1 MLKDFAEVTRNTEKI
16 SNFVSAVTAKY
27 CLTELT
33 LTFNRIYTNPYMTG
47 KDLACSLAT
56 CIASLTASAYE
67 KPQVCTLH
75 TNWTFC
81 QVGDTLW
88 SDAKV
93 PGTVHQ
99 DLLNHNRIPNPFYGM
114 NEEAVQW
121 VENEDWMYRTSFVVD
136 EQQLSRDAAVL
147 ELDGLDTYADV
158 FLNGALIL
166 RSDNMFVGHKV
177 QVKPVLRK
185 GVNRLLVR
193 FRSPVK
199 EVLPQ
204 LQTNGFDYPAS
215 NDHSPWR
222 TSVYTRKAPY
232 SYGWDWGIR
241 LATCGIWRPVR
252 LVFSDVARI
261 EDYYVCQEAV
271 TQAKA
276 DVDNRLEINNV
287 TSSTVSA
294 LLKVDYH
301 YSDSDTKE
309 IRKQIE
315 LRPGVNTV
323 SLPVSIEKPHLW
335 MPNGWGEPSLYK
347 FTASLSVDGVE
358 IAKQERNVGL
368 RTVRVVMDDDEHG
381 KSFYFVVNGKPMFA
395 KGANFIPDDA
405 MLPNV
410 TPERYKRIF
419 EDVKAANMNM
429 LRVWG
434 GGIYEDDEFYDEAD
448 RNGILIWQD
457 FMFAC
462 SSYPHD
468 PLFVGRVEAE
478 AEYNIKRLRGQA
490 SLAMWCGNNE
500 IYEAMRYWGWQRKY
514 SAEAFAEMECGY
526 NVLFR
531 ELLPQMV
538 ERLDGTR
545 FYMHSSPYEANWGRP
560 NSWKTGD
567 SHNWGTWHGRKP
579 FESFDTDV
587 PRFMSEYGFQA
598 FPEMK
603 TIRTFAEEKDF
614 ELESPVMNAHQK
626 ADIGNALIKQTMGLY
641 YKVPEQFEDLVYV
654 GLVLQGQGIRHGI
667 EAHRRNRPYCMGS
680 LFWQLNDSWPVV
692 SWSGIDYYGNWKA
705 LMYQSKRAFAPILIN
720 AIKEGDDL
728 CVYLVSDELQDRDD
742 VRLDVELMDFDGK
755 VHGKWTQSGMLAAN
769 SSVLFMKKRADELQG
784 KLSAANSLLHFTL
797 KDKNGV
803 TLADDVFYFAY
814 PKDQKLPEANIETSV
829 RRRGDAIEMTLK
841 TDKLARDIFVEVPV
855 QGVRFTDNFFDLLPG
870 QRKKITITSPEG
882 HSLNDFTFRL
892 HQLGGVR

>member
-16 SNFVSAVTAKY
+16 INFVSAVTAKY

-121 VENEDWMYRTSFVVD
+121 VENEDWMYRTSFVVN

-147 ELDGLDTYADV
+147 EMDGLDTYADV

-261 EDYYVCQEAV
+261 EDYYVCQDAV

-309 IRKQIE
+309 IRKHIE
-315 LRPGVNTV
+315 LRPGANTV
-323 SLPVSIEKPHLW
+323 SLPVSIENPHLW

-405 MLPNV
+405 LLPNV
-410 TPERYKRIF
+410 TQERYKRIF

-468 PLFVGRVEAE
+468 PLFVGRVESE
-478 AEYNIKRLRGQA
+478 AEYNIKRLRGHA

-514 SAEAFAEMECGY
+514 SAEAFAEMERGY

-538 ERLDGTR
+538 ERLDNGR

-560 NSWKTGD
+560 DSWKTGD

-626 ADIGNALIKQTMGLY
+626 ADIGNALIRQTMRLY
-641 YKVPEQFEDLVYV
+641 YRVPEKFEDLVYV

-720 AIKEGDDL
+720 AVKEGDDL
-728 CVYLVSDELQDRDD
+728 CVYLVSDELQDHDG

-784 KLSAANSLLHFTL
+784 RLSAANSLLHFTM
-797 KDKNGV
+797 KAKNGA

>member
-1 MLKDFAEVTRNTEKI
+1 M
-16 SNFVSAVTAKY
+16 
-27 CLTELT
+27 
-33 LTFNRIYTNPYMTG
+33 
-47 KDLACSLAT
+47 
-56 CIASLTASAYE
+56 
-67 KPQVCTLH
+67 
-75 TNWTFC
+75 
-81 QVGDTLW
+81 GDTLW

-147 ELDGLDTYADV
+147 EMDGLDTYADV

-166 RSDNMFVGHKV
+166 RSDNMFVGHKIE
-177 QVKPVLRK
+177 VKPVLRK

-287 TSSTVSA
+287 TSNTVSA

-315 LRPGVNTV
+315 LRPGANTV

-405 MLPNV
+405 LLPNV

-478 AEYNIKRLRGQA
+478 VEYNIKRLRGHA

-514 SAEAFAEMECGY
+514 SAEAFAEMERGY

-531 ELLPQMV
+531 ELLPKMV
-538 ERLDGTR
+538 ERLDNGR

-560 NSWKTGD
+560 DSWKTAD

-641 YKVPEQFEDLVYV
+641 YRVPEKFEDLVYV
-654 GLVLQGQGIRHGI
+654 GLVLQGQGMRHGI

-728 CVYLVSDELQDRDD
+728 CVYLVSDELQDHDG
-742 VRLDVELMDFDGK
+742 VRLDVELMDFDGE

-769 SSVLFMKKRADELQG
+769 SSVLFMKKRAGELQG

>member
-1 MLKDFAEVTRNTEKI
+1 
-16 SNFVSAVTAKY
+16 
-27 CLTELT
+27 
-33 LTFNRIYTNPYMTG
+33 MTG

-121 VENEDWMYRTSFVVD
+121 VENEDWMYRTSFVVN

-147 ELDGLDTYADV
+147 EMDGLDTYADV

-166 RSDNMFVGHKV
+166 RSDNMFVGHKIE
-177 QVKPVLRK
+177 VKPVLRK
-185 GVNRLLVR
+185 GVNQLLVR

-261 EDYYVCQEAV
+261 EDYYVCQDVV

-309 IRKQIE
+309 IKKQIE
-315 LRPGVNTV
+315 LRPGANTV

-368 RTVRVVMDDDEHG
+368 RTVRVVMDDDEYG

-405 MLPNV
+405 LLPNV

-468 PLFVGRVEAE
+468 PQFVGRVEAE
-478 AEYNIKRLRGQA
+478 AEYNIKRLRGHA

-514 SAEAFAEMECGY
+514 SAEAFAGMERGY
-526 NVLFR
+526 DVLFR
-531 ELLPQMV
+531 GLLPKMV
-538 ERLDGTR
+538 ERLDNGR

-560 NSWKTGD
+560 DSWKTAD

-641 YKVPEQFEDLVYV
+641 YKVPEKFEDLVYV
-654 GLVLQGQGIRHGI
+654 GLVLQGQGMRHGI

-720 AIKEGDDL
+720 AIKEGDDV

-755 VHGKWTQSGMLAAN
+755 AHGKWTQSGMLAAN

-797 KDKNGV
+797 KDKNGA

-882 HSLNDFTFRL
+882 DSLNDFTFRL
-892 HQLGGVR
+892 HQLGVVR

>member
-1 MLKDFAEVTRNTEKI
+1 MLKDFTEVTRNTEKI
-16 SNFVSAVTAKY
+16 INFVSAVTAKY

-75 TNWTFC
+75 TDWTFC

-114 NEEAVQW
+114 NEDAVQW

-136 EQQLSRDAAVL
+136 EHQLSRDAAVL
-147 ELDGLDTYADV
+147 EMDGLDTYADV

-166 RSDNMFVGHKV
+166 RSDNMFVGHKIV
-177 QVKPVLRK
+177 VKPVLRK
-185 GVNRLLVR
+185 GVNQLLVR

-241 LATCGIWRPVR
+241 LATCGIWRPMR

-287 TSSTVSA
+287 TSNTVSA
-294 LLKVDYH
+294 LLKVDYR

-309 IRKQIE
+309 IKKQIE
-315 LRPGVNTV
+315 LRPGANTV
-323 SLPVSIEKPHLW
+323 SLPVSIENPHLW

-405 MLPNV
+405 LLPNV
-410 TPERYKRIF
+410 TQERYKRIF

-457 FMFAC
+457 FIFAC

-468 PLFVGRVEAE
+468 PLFVGRVESE
-478 AEYNIKRLRGQA
+478 AEYNIKRLRGHA

-514 SAEAFAEMECGY
+514 SAEAFAEMERGY

-531 ELLPQMV
+531 EVLPQMV

-626 ADIGNALIKQTMGLY
+626 ADIGNALIRQTMRLY
-641 YKVPEQFEDLVYV
+641 YMVPEKFEDLVYV

-720 AIKEGDDL
+720 AIKEGDDV
-728 CVYLVSDELQDRDD
+728 CVYLVSDELQDHDG

-755 VHGKWTQSGMLAAN
+755 AHGKWTQSGMLAAN

-797 KDKNGV
+797 KAKNGV

-829 RRRGDAIEMTLK
+829 KRRGDAIEMTLK
-841 TDKLARDIFVEVPV
+841 TAKLARDIFVEVPV

-882 HSLNDFTFRL
+882 NSLKDFTFRL

>member
-1 MLKDFAEVTRNTEKI
+1 
-16 SNFVSAVTAKY
+16 
-27 CLTELT
+27 
-33 LTFNRIYTNPYMTG
+33 MTG

-121 VENEDWMYRTSFVVD
+121 VENEDWMYRTSFIVD

-147 ELDGLDTYADV
+147 EMDGLDTYADV

-166 RSDNMFVGHKV
+166 RSDNMFVGHKIE
-177 QVKPVLRK
+177 VKPVLRK
-185 GVNRLLVR
+185 GVNKLLVR

-315 LRPGVNTV
+315 LRPGANTV
-323 SLPVSIEKPHLW
+323 SLPVSIENPHLW

-368 RTVRVVMDDDEHG
+368 RTVRVVMDDDEYG

-405 MLPNV
+405 LLPNV
-410 TPERYKRIF
+410 TQERYKRIF

-468 PLFVGRVEAE
+468 PLFVGRVESE
-478 AEYNIKRLRGQA
+478 AEYNIKRLRGHA

-514 SAEAFAEMECGY
+514 SAEAFTEMERGY

-531 ELLPQMV
+531 ELLPKMV

-641 YKVPEQFEDLVYV
+641 YKVPEKFEDLVYV

-728 CVYLVSDELQDRDD
+728 CVYLVSDELQDHDG

-755 VHGKWTQSGMLAAN
+755 AHGKWTQSGMLAAN
-769 SSVLFMKKRADELQG
+769 SSVLFMKKPAGELQG

-797 KDKNGV
+797 KDKNGA

-855 QGVRFTDNFFDLLPG
+855 QGVRFTDNFFDLLPD
-870 QRKKITITSPEG
+870 QRKKITITSPEE

>member
-1 MLKDFAEVTRNTEKI
+1 
-16 SNFVSAVTAKY
+16 
-27 CLTELT
+27 
-33 LTFNRIYTNPYMTG
+33 MTG

-56 CIASLTASAYE
+56 CIVSLTASAYE

-136 EQQLSRDAAVL
+136 EHLLSRDAAVL
-147 ELDGLDTYADV
+147 EMDGLDTYADV

-166 RSDNMFVGHKV
+166 RSDNMFVGHKIE
-177 QVKPVLRK
+177 VKPVLRR

-315 LRPGVNTV
+315 LRPGANTV
-323 SLPVSIEKPHLW
+323 SLPVSIENPHLW

-358 IAKQERNVGL
+358 IAKQERNVSL

-405 MLPNV
+405 LLPNV

-434 GGIYEDDEFYDEAD
+434 GGVYEDDEFYDEAD

-478 AEYNIKRLRGQA
+478 AEYNIKRLRGHA

-514 SAEAFAEMECGY
+514 SAEAFAEMERGY
-526 NVLFR
+526 NVLFS

-626 ADIGNALIKQTMGLY
+626 ANIGNALIRQTMRLY
-641 YKVPEQFEDLVYV
+641 YRVPEKFEDLVYV
-654 GLVLQGQGIRHGI
+654 GLVLQGQGMRHGI

-692 SWSGIDYYGNWKA
+692 SWSSIDYYGNWKA

-720 AIKEGDDL
+720 AIKEGGDL
-728 CVYLVSDELQDRDD
+728 CVYLVSDELQERDD

-769 SSVLFMKKRADELQG
+769 SSVLFMKKPVGELQG
-784 KLSAANSLLHFTL
+784 KLSAATSLLHFTL
-797 KDKNGV
+797 KAKNGV

>member
-1 MLKDFAEVTRNTEKI
+1 
-16 SNFVSAVTAKY
+16 
-27 CLTELT
+27 
-33 LTFNRIYTNPYMTG
+33 MTG

-114 NEEAVQW
+114 NEDAVQW

-147 ELDGLDTYADV
+147 EMDGLDTYADV

-185 GVNRLLVR
+185 GVNKLLVR

-301 YSDSDTKE
+301 YADSDTKE

-315 LRPGVNTV
+315 LRPGANTV
-323 SLPVSIEKPHLW
+323 SLPVSIERPHLW

-381 KSFYFVVNGKPMFA
+381 KSFYFVVNGKPIFA

-405 MLPNV
+405 LLPNV

-434 GGIYEDDEFYDEAD
+434 GGIYEADEFYDEAD

-468 PLFVGRVEAE
+468 PLFVGRVKSE
-478 AEYNIKRLRGQA
+478 AEYNIKRLRGHA

-514 SAEAFAEMECGY
+514 SAEAFAEMERGY

-560 NSWKTGD
+560 DSWKTGD

-626 ADIGNALIKQTMGLY
+626 ADIGNALIKQTMRLY
-641 YKVPEQFEDLVYV
+641 YRVPEKFEDLVYV

-728 CVYLVSDELQDRDD
+728 CVYLVSDELQDHDG

-755 VHGKWTQSGMLAAN
+755 AHGKWTQSGMLAAN
-769 SSVLFMKKRADELQG
+769 SSVLFMKKRAGELQG
-784 KLSAANSLLHFTL
+784 KLSAATSLLHFTL
-797 KDKNGV
+797 KAKNGA

-882 HSLNDFTFRL
+882 DSLNDFTFRL

>member
-1 MLKDFAEVTRNTEKI
+1 
-16 SNFVSAVTAKY
+16 
-27 CLTELT
+27 
-33 LTFNRIYTNPYMTG
+33 MTG

-147 ELDGLDTYADV
+147 EMDGLDTYADV

-166 RSDNMFVGHKV
+166 RSDNMFVGHKIE
-177 QVKPVLRK
+177 VKPVLRK
-185 GVNRLLVR
+185 GVNQLLVR

-261 EDYYVCQEAV
+261 EDYYVCQDAV

-309 IRKQIE
+309 IKKQIE
-315 LRPGVNTV
+315 LRPGANTV
-323 SLPVSIEKPHLW
+323 SLPVSIENPHLW

-368 RTVRVVMDDDEHG
+368 RTVRVVMDDDEYG

-405 MLPNV
+405 LLPNV
-410 TPERYKRIF
+410 TQERYKRIF

-468 PLFVGRVEAE
+468 PLFVGRVESE
-478 AEYNIKRLRGQA
+478 AEYNIKRLRGHA

-514 SAEAFAEMECGY
+514 SAEAFAEMERGY

-560 NSWKTGD
+560 DSWKTGD

-641 YKVPEQFEDLVYV
+641 YRVPEKFEDLVYV
-654 GLVLQGQGIRHGI
+654 GLVLQGQGMRHGI

-705 LMYQSKRAFAPILIN
+705 LMYQSKRAFATILIN

-728 CVYLVSDELQDRDD
+728 CVYLVSDELQDHDD

-755 VHGKWTQSGMLAAN
+755 AHGKWTQSGMLAAN
-769 SSVLFMKKRADELQG
+769 SSVLFMKKRAGELQG
-784 KLSAANSLLHFTL
+784 KLSAATSLLHFTL
-797 KDKNGV
+797 KDKNGA

-829 RRRGDAIEMTLK
+829 RQRGDAIVMTLK

-870 QRKKITITSPEG
+870 QRKKITITSLEG

>member
-1 MLKDFAEVTRNTEKI
+1 M
-16 SNFVSAVTAKY
+16 
-27 CLTELT
+27 
-33 LTFNRIYTNPYMTG
+33 
-47 KDLACSLAT
+47 
-56 CIASLTASAYE
+56 
-67 KPQVCTLH
+67 
-75 TNWTFC
+75 
-81 QVGDTLW
+81 GDTLW

-147 ELDGLDTYADV
+147 EMDGLDTYADV

-185 GVNRLLVR
+185 GVNQLLVR

-261 EDYYVCQEAV
+261 EDYYVCQDAV

-309 IRKQIE
+309 IKKQIE
-315 LRPGVNTV
+315 LRPGANTV
-323 SLPVSIEKPHLW
+323 SLPVSIENPHLW

-368 RTVRVVMDDDEHG
+368 RTVRVVMDDDEYG

-405 MLPNV
+405 LLPNV
-410 TPERYKRIF
+410 TQERYKRIF

-468 PLFVGRVEAE
+468 PLFVGRVESE
-478 AEYNIKRLRGQA
+478 AEYNIKRLRGHA

-514 SAEAFAEMECGY
+514 SAEAFAEMERGY

-560 NSWKTGD
+560 DSWKTGD

-641 YKVPEQFEDLVYV
+641 YKVPEKFEDLVYV

-705 LMYQSKRAFAPILIN
+705 LMYQSKRAFATILIN

-728 CVYLVSDELQDRDD
+728 CVYLVSDELQDHDG

-755 VHGKWTQSGMLAAN
+755 AHGKWTQSGMLAAN
-769 SSVLFMKKRADELQG
+769 SSVLFMKKRAGELQG
-784 KLSAANSLLHFTL
+784 KLSAATSLLHFTL
-797 KDKNGV
+797 KDKNGA

-882 HSLNDFTFRL
+882 HLLNDFTFRL

>member
-1 MLKDFAEVTRNTEKI
+1 MRNTEKI
-16 SNFVSAVTAKY
+16 INFVSAVTAKY

-33 LTFNRIYTNPYMTG
+33 LTFNRIYTNTYMTG

-67 KPQVCTLH
+67 KPQVCPLH

-121 VENEDWMYRTSFVVD
+121 VENEDWMYRTSFVVG
-136 EQQLSRDAAVL
+136 EQQLSRYVAVL
-147 ELDGLDTYADV
+147 EMDGLDTYADV

-166 RSDNMFVGHKV
+166 RSDNMFVGHKIE
-177 QVKPVLRK
+177 VKPVLRK
-185 GVNRLLVR
+185 GVNQLLVR

-261 EDYYVCQEAV
+261 EDYYVCQDAV

-287 TSSTVSA
+287 TSNTVSA

-309 IRKQIE
+309 IKKQIE
-315 LRPGVNTV
+315 LRPGANTV
-323 SLPVSIEKPHLW
+323 SLPVSIENPHLW
-335 MPNGWGEPSLYK
+335 MPNGLGEPSLYK

-368 RTVRVVMDDDEHG
+368 RTVRVVMDDDEYG

-405 MLPNV
+405 LLPNV
-410 TPERYKRIF
+410 TQERYKRIF

-468 PLFVGRVEAE
+468 PLFVGRVESE
-478 AEYNIKRLRGQA
+478 AEYNIKRLRGHA

-514 SAEAFAEMECGY
+514 SAEAFAEMERGY

-641 YKVPEQFEDLVYV
+641 YKVPEKFEDLVYV
-654 GLVLQGQGIRHGI
+654 GLVLQGQGMRHGI

-728 CVYLVSDELQDRDD
+728 CVYLVSDELQDHDG

-755 VHGKWTQSGMLAAN
+755 AHGKWTQSGMLAAN
-769 SSVLFMKKRADELQG
+769 SSVLFMKKRAGELQG

-829 RRRGDAIEMTLK
+829 RRRGDAIEMMLK

>member
-1 MLKDFAEVTRNTEKI
+1 MRNTEKI
-16 SNFVSAVTAKY
+16 INFVSAVTAKY

-147 ELDGLDTYADV
+147 EMDGLDTYADV

-166 RSDNMFVGHKV
+166 RSDNMFVGHKIE
-177 QVKPVLRK
+177 VKPVLRK
-185 GVNRLLVR
+185 GVNQLLVR

-309 IRKQIE
+309 IKKQIE
-315 LRPGVNTV
+315 LRPGANTV

-368 RTVRVVMDDDEHG
+368 RTVRVVMDDNEHG

-405 MLPNV
+405 LLPNV
-410 TPERYKRIF
+410 TPQRYKRIF

-434 GGIYEDDEFYDEAD
+434 GGVYEDDEFYDEAD

-468 PLFVGRVEAE
+468 PLFVGRVESE
-478 AEYNIKRLRGQA
+478 AEYNIKRLRGHA

-514 SAEAFAEMECGY
+514 SAEAFAEMERGY

-567 SHNWGTWHGRKP
+567 SHNWGTWHGCKP

-603 TIRTFAEEKDF
+603 TIRTFAEENDF

-654 GLVLQGQGIRHGI
+654 GLVLQGQGMRHGI

-692 SWSGIDYYGNWKA
+692 SWSSIDYYGNWKA
-705 LMYQSKRAFAPILIN
+705 LMYQSKRAFVPILIN
-720 AIKEGDDL
+720 AIKEDDDL
-728 CVYLVSDELQDRDD
+728 CVYLISDELQDHDG
-742 VRLDVELMDFDGK
+742 VRLNVELMDFDGK

-769 SSVLFMKKRADELQG
+769 SSVLFMKKPAGELQG

-797 KDKNGV
+797 KTKNGA

-870 QRKKITITSPEG
+870 QRKKIAITSPEG
-882 HSLNDFTFRL
+882 HSLKDFMFRL

>member
-16 SNFVSAVTAKY
+16 INFVSAVTAKY

-136 EQQLSRDAAVL
+136 EHQLSRDAAVL
-147 ELDGLDTYADV
+147 EMDGLDTYADV

-166 RSDNMFVGHKV
+166 RSDNMFVGHKIE
-177 QVKPVLRK
+177 VKPVLRK

-261 EDYYVCQEAV
+261 EDYYVCQDAV

-309 IRKQIE
+309 IKKQIE
-315 LRPGVNTV
+315 LRPGANTV
-323 SLPVSIEKPHLW
+323 SLPVSIENPHLW

-405 MLPNV
+405 LLPNV
-410 TPERYKRIF
+410 TQERYKRIF

-468 PLFVGRVEAE
+468 PLFVGRVESE
-478 AEYNIKRLRGQA
+478 AEYNIKRLRGHA

-514 SAEAFAEMECGY
+514 SAEAFAEMERGY

-538 ERLDGTR
+538 ERLDNGR

-626 ADIGNALIKQTMGLY
+626 ADIGNALIKQTMRLY
-641 YKVPEQFEDLVYV
+641 YRMPEKFEDLVYV
-654 GLVLQGQGIRHGI
+654 GLVLQGQGISHGI

-728 CVYLVSDELQDRDD
+728 CVYLVSDELQDRDG

-769 SSVLFMKKRADELQG
+769 SSVLFMKKRAGELQG
-784 KLSAANSLLHFTL
+784 KLSAATSLLHFTL

-870 QRKKITITSPEG
+870 QRKKITMTSPEG

>member
-1 MLKDFAEVTRNTEKI
+1 MLKDFSEVTRNTEKI
-16 SNFVSAVTAKY
+16 INFVSAVTAKY

-56 CIASLTASAYE
+56 CIVSLTASAYE

-136 EQQLSRDAAVL
+136 EQQLSRDATVL

-166 RSDNMFVGHKV
+166 RSDNMFVGHKIE
-177 QVKPVLRK
+177 VKPVLRK

-287 TSSTVSA
+287 TSNTVSA
-294 LLKVDYH
+294 LLKVDYR

-309 IRKQIE
+309 IRKQVE
-315 LRPGVNTV
+315 LRPGANTV
-323 SLPVSIEKPHLW
+323 SLPVSIKNPHLW

-405 MLPNV
+405 LLPNV

-457 FMFAC
+457 FIFAC

-468 PLFVGRVEAE
+468 PLFVGRVESE
-478 AEYNIKRLRGQA
+478 AEYNIKRLRGHA

-514 SAEAFAEMECGY
+514 SAEAFAEMERGY

-538 ERLDGTR
+538 ERLDNGR

-641 YKVPEQFEDLVYV
+641 YKVPEKFEDLVYV

-728 CVYLVSDELQDRDD
+728 CVYLVSDELQDHDG

-755 VHGKWTQSGMLAAN
+755 AHGKWTQSGMLAAN

-784 KLSAANSLLHFTL
+784 KLSAATSLLHFTL

>member
-1 MLKDFAEVTRNTEKI
+1 
-16 SNFVSAVTAKY
+16 
-27 CLTELT
+27 
-33 LTFNRIYTNPYMTG
+33 
-47 KDLACSLAT
+47 
-56 CIASLTASAYE
+56 
-67 KPQVCTLH
+67 
-75 TNWTFC
+75 
-81 QVGDTLW
+81 
-88 SDAKV
+88 
-93 PGTVHQ
+93 
-99 DLLNHNRIPNPFYGM
+99 M

-121 VENEDWMYRTSFVVD
+121 VENEDWMYRTSFVVN

-147 ELDGLDTYADV
+147 EMDGLDTYADV

-166 RSDNMFVGHKV
+166 RSDNMFVGHKIE
-177 QVKPVLRK
+177 VKPVLRK
-185 GVNRLLVR
+185 GVNQLLVR

-261 EDYYVCQEAV
+261 EDYYVCQDVV

-309 IRKQIE
+309 IKKQIE
-315 LRPGVNTV
+315 LRPGANTV

-368 RTVRVVMDDDEHG
+368 RTVRVVMDDDEYG

-405 MLPNV
+405 LLPNV

-468 PLFVGRVEAE
+468 PQFVGRVEAE
-478 AEYNIKRLRGQA
+478 AEYNIKRLRGHA

-514 SAEAFAEMECGY
+514 SAEAFAGMERGY
-526 NVLFR
+526 DVLFR
-531 ELLPQMV
+531 GLLPKMV
-538 ERLDGTR
+538 ERLDNGR

-560 NSWKTGD
+560 DSWKTAD

-641 YKVPEQFEDLVYV
+641 YKVPEKFEDLVYV
-654 GLVLQGQGIRHGI
+654 GLVLQGQGMRHGI

-720 AIKEGDDL
+720 AIKEGDDV

-755 VHGKWTQSGMLAAN
+755 AHGKWTQSGMLAAN
-769 SSVLFMKKRADELQG
+769 SSVLFMKKRAGELQG
-784 KLSAANSLLHFTL
+784 KLSAATSLLHFTL
-797 KDKNGV
+797 KAKNGA

-814 PKDQKLPEANIETSV
+814 PKDQKLPKANIETSV

>member
-1 MLKDFAEVTRNTEKI
+1 MK
-16 SNFVSAVTAKY
+16 
-27 CLTELT
+27 
-33 LTFNRIYTNPYMTG
+33 G
-47 KDLACSLAT
+47 KDIICSLAA
-56 CIASLTASAYE
+56 CFMSLTASAYQ

-75 TNWTFC
+75 SDWTFC

-93 PGTVHQ
+93 PGTIHQ

-121 VENEDWMYRTSFVVD
+121 VENEDWMYRTSFVVTE
-136 EQQLSRDAAVL
+136 EQLNRDAAVL

-177 QVKPVLRK
+177 PVKSVLRK
-185 GVNRLLVR
+185 GENRLLIR
-193 FRSPVK
+193 FRSAVK
-199 EVLPQ
+199 EALPQ
-204 LQTNGFDYPAS
+204 WETNGFDYPAD
-215 NDHSPWR
+215 NDHSSKR
-222 TSVYTRKAPY
+222 VSIYTRKAPY

-261 EDYYVCQEAV
+261 EDYYVR
-271 TQAKA
+271 QASVSASKA
-276 DVDNRLEINNV
+276 DVDNRLEITNV
-287 TSSTVSA
+287 TSQPVSA

-301 YSDSDTKE
+301 YSANDTKE
-309 IRKQIE
+309 VQKQIE
-315 LRPGVNTV
+315 LRPGENTV
-323 SLPVSIEKPHLW
+323 SLPVMIDNPHLW

-347 FTASLSVDGVE
+347 FTASVLVDGVE
-358 IAKQERNVGL
+358 VASQERQVGL
-368 RTVRVVMDDDEHG
+368 RSIRVVMEDDEHG
-381 KSFYFVVNGKPMFA
+381 KSFYFEVNGHPMFA

-405 MLPNV
+405 LLPNV

-434 GGIYEDDEFYDEAD
+434 GGIYEDDKFYDEAD

-457 FMFAC
+457 FLFAC
-462 SSYPHD
+462 TTYPHD
-468 PLFVGRVEAE
+468 PLFLKRVEAE
-478 AEYNIKRLRGQA
+478 AEYNIKRLRGHA

-500 IYEAMRYWGWQRKY
+500 IYEGVRYWGWKNKY
-514 SAEAFAEMECGY
+514 TAEAFAEMNRGY
-526 NVLFR
+526 DVLFR
-531 ELLPQMV
+531 QLLPDMV
-538 ERLDGTR
+538 KRFDSDR
-545 FYMHSSPYEANWGRP
+545 FYMHGSPYEANWGRP
-560 NSWKTGD
+560 ESWKIAD
-567 SHNWGTWHGRKP
+567 SHNWGTWYGRKP
-579 FESFDTDV
+579 FESFDSEI

-626 ADIGNALIKQTMGLY
+626 ATIGNALIKQTMGLY
-641 YKVPEQFEDLVYV
+641 YKVPAKFEDLVYV
-654 GLVLQGQGIRHGI
+654 GLVLQGHGMRHGI

-692 SWSGIDYYGNWKA
+692 SWSSIDYYGNWKA
-705 LMYQSKRAFAPILIN
+705 MQYQSQRAFAPILIN

-728 CVYLVSDELQDRDD
+728 CVYLISDELQDRDD
-742 VRLDVELMDFDGK
+742 VRLTVELMDFDGK
-755 VHGKWTQSGMLAAN
+755 SHGKWTQNGKLTANTSMLF
-769 SSVLFMKKRADELQG
+769 LKKRVDEF
-784 KLSAANSLLHFTL
+784 LSKQDAATSFLRFTL
-797 KDKNGV
+797 KAKNGAA
-803 TLADDVFYFAY
+803 LADEVFYFAY
-814 PKDQKLPEANIETSV
+814 PKDQKLPEARIETSV
-829 RRRGDAIEMTLK
+829 KKRGEAIEMTLK
-841 TDKLARDIFVEVPV
+841 TDKLARDIFIEVPV
-855 QGVRFTDNFFDLLPG
+855 QGVRFSDNFFDLLPG

-882 HSLNDFTFRL
+882 HSLKDFAFTL
-892 HQLGGVR
+892 HQLGGVK